1 MVLNKHGGKKA
12 KSAASKN
19 QKPVHRNT
27 RLVQEEGEMYAIITK
42 VLGGN
47 HLTVKGIDGKE
58 YMCHIGGKFKKER
71 SSCYDFIMIGLREWQ
86 STSNSKQMTD
96 LLEIYSDIEKKK
108 LLKINGINWN
118 ILLDM
123 DDRKTDTK
131 TDTNEEDE
139 GYEFT
144 NDEQS
149 NLEDLINQQIA
160 SKNTNILQME
170 TTEEGEEKDENWFN
184 DI

>member
-12 KSAASKN
+12 KGAASKN

-27 RLVQEEGEMYAIITK
+27 RVVQEEGEMYAIITK

-47 HLTVKGIDGKE
+47 HLTVKGIDGKD

-71 SSCYDFIMIGLREWQ
+71 ATCYDFVMIGLREWQ

-96 LLEIYSDIEKKK
+96 LLEVYTEIEKKK
-108 LLKINGINWN
+108 LIKISGINWN
-118 ILLDM
+118 ILLDT
-123 DDRKTDTK
+123 DDRKK
-131 TDTNEEDE
+131 TEINDDDE

-144 NDEQS
+144 NDEQI

-160 SKNTNILQME
+160 SKNTNIIQIE
-170 TTEEGEEKDENWFN
+170 GSSVEEEGKNNDWFD